1 MKADVAGRGA
11 LAERDRSASGV
22 GHVRSALLE
31 SRAGGEE
38 VDLPP
43 DPVRPHAGLAVWNAP
58 EPRAQDS
65 RHRPKDLVATLER
78 HAAVQMRALHPCG
91 RTTTAPFVAHLPII
105 LALARRSEPISR
117 SKAT

>member
-1 MKADVAGRGA
+1 MKADIAGRGA

-22 GHVRSALLE
+22 GHVRSTLLE

-58 EPRAQDS
+58 EP
-65 RHRPKDLVATLER
+65 